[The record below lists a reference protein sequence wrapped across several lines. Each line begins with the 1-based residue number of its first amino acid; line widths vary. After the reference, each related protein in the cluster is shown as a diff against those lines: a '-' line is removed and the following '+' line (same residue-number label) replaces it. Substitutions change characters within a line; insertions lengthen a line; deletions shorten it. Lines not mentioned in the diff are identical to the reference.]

1 MKFKKSKSRKMKN
14 ILLFL
19 FLFIELVTSSL
30 EDSKKEVDI
39 ISAFNA
45 LLIDQ
50 LNQNSTFENVEFRA
64 NCELECPPGC
74 NIF

>member
-50 LNQNSTFENVEFRA
+50 LNQNATFENAEFRA
-64 NCELECPPGC
+64 NWELECPPGC